1 MQQFK
6 NVDVVSFLEQVM
18 KSNTKHYQS
27 DFDIDKKI
35 FDAALKSEHSRDKY
49 LLWLSRENGTHCL
62 KESEVFIKFTSAY
75 NTWMHWAEPK
85 RDDENFIAF
94 AIHITGE
101 KNGKPIANLYELDYN
116 VHAEMVKQNAVEAEE
131 KIIHFQRGDIHL
143 DLSSPTT
150 IATDVNYGEYIG
162 TEYVPKDL
170 ETFLERIKQA
180 RTAYETLPEGR
191 IEDYLSSNSNEP
203 FRFVIWSN
211 MNLDYEEGIKLAKE
225 NYPDEQ
231 EDRLMQR
238 YIEENDEM
246 LETERLNFDIQYNQ
260 PIIIIGDLGFWNGR
274 TNGYKD
280 VSSGNIKDCLYS
292 DTDMTEWFLDEKGD
306 LRADA
311 AHHDGTN
318 HYLYRV
324 FKENVTNEQIEDFK
338 EKIYDGSF
346 TKEDIEKY
354 THRLG
359 DDIAK
364 VYGIKL
370 PTQKKSIKAQLGEHK
385 TNISKTKQPTPNK
398 KKEMEL

>member
-18 KSNTKHYQS
+18 KSNTKHYQF
-27 DFDIDKKI
+27 DFDVDKKI
-35 FDAALKSEHSRDKY
+35 FDAAFKSEQSRDKY
-49 LLWLSRENGTHCL
+49 LLWLSRDNGTHCL
-62 KESEVFIKFTSAY
+62 KETEVLIKFTSAY

-85 RDDENFIAF
+85 RNDGKFVAF
-94 AIHITGE
+94 AIHITDE
-101 KNGKPIANLYELDYN
+101 NNGKPIGDLYELDYN
-116 VHAEMVKQNAVEAEE
+116 AHAELIRQNAVEAVE
-131 KIIHFQRGDIHL
+131 KIIRFQNGDIHL
-143 DLSSPTT
+143 DLSAPTT
-150 IATDVNYGEYIG
+150 IPTDVNYGEYVS
-162 TEYVPKDL
+162 TEYIPKDSIL
-170 ETFLERIKQA
+170 FEERLRQV
-180 RTAYETLPEGR
+180 RNSYENLPEGR
-191 IEDYLSSNSNEP
+191 IEDYISSNSNEP
-203 FRFVIWSN
+203 FRFVVWSN
-211 MNLDYEEGIKLAKE
+211 MNLDYEEGIELAKE
-225 NYPDEQ
+225 NYPDEP

-246 LETERLNFDIQYNQ
+246 LETERLNLDIQYKQ

-292 DTDMTEWFLDEKGD
+292 DTDMTEWFVDEHGD
-306 LRADA
+306 LRAEA

-318 HYLYRV
+318 YYLYRV
-324 FKENVTNEQIEDFK
+324 FKENVTDEQMEALK

-370 PTQKKSIKAQLGEHK
+370 PTQKKSIKAQLDEYK
-385 TNISKTKQPTPNK
+385 KNTSKAKEPTPNK
-398 KKEMEL
+398 KKEMDL